1 MSKEQFIQS
10 NYAHFI
16 TRSNNGWTL
25 EMVNNEEDHTRDFVW
40 SKNGMRQLAAH
51 VIMKG
56 GEE

>member
-10 NYAHFI
+10 NYEHFVI
-16 TRSNNGWTL
+16 RSNNGWTL
-25 EMVNNEEDHTRDFVW
+25 EMVDNEEDHTRDFVW